1 MQTDWGKTG
10 KDKEKMGFGLG
21 NWLVVLLPMACIL
34 GVAFYSRRYVRDMA
48 DYLSAGRVARR
59 YVICVGGMEEALGV
73 MMLIQNMEKN
83 YLTGFSINFWNMTPL
98 VVSMFIG
105 LTGFCVYRFRET
117 RSMTLGQFLEM
128 RYTRALR
135 VFASILHV
143 LADILTEIILPAVA
157 ARFFIYF
164 FDLPLYYSVFGITV
178 STYASLMVLTLS
190 IALFIIFAGGS
201 VALLVADCV
210 QGLMC
215 YPMFLLITL
224 YAIIN
229 FSWSNEIVPVMFDR
243 VPGES
248 FMNPFDV
255 KNMRD
260 FNLFMIF
267 VICFTRV
274 MNRAIWIGSGSAT
287 SAKDAHEQKMA
298 GVLGTWR
305 GGFSQL
311 MMVVLGFML
320 IVVMNHQDFS
330 GVAHKVRLKLS
341 QKVASEVMPELE
353 SQYARNAAMIG
364 EQKHVIGKDEPLSQ
378 KKNLDTVYFDVAEST
393 MLANHTADA
402 NLKYQKFRTLYYQQI
417 FPVAMRNLMPH
428 WMLGAFMLL
437 VVMIMVSTDA
447 SRIFLISTA
456 MAQDLV
462 LPFLKNPMQ
471 ARHQMMLIKWLSVLT
486 AAIFF
491 VASLLMAQM
500 DYLQLFVVI
509 VGAVWTGGAGAVM
522 VFGLYSR
529 FGTTAGAFAS
539 LISGALISVSGML
552 TSRNWADVVYPWLD
566 RRGWVPATARI
577 FDLLSKPFQPYIDWQ
592 MDAKKFPI
600 NAYEILFI
608 AVVASCVFYIVFSL
622 ATRRKPF
629 DLDKMLHRGEYADDK
644 TKVITS
650 SWSLRNIF
658 GKLIGISPEY
668 TKSDKAIAYSVFF
681 YTFIYRFF
689 LTFIVVLIFNAVTRW
704 ENPTWSMYYLITMVV
719 VPFVVGAISS
729 VWFFVGGVIDLRHL
743 FRDLEARK
751 RDFSDD
757 GRVEKED

>member
-1 MQTDWGKTG
+1 MD
-10 KDKEKMGFGLG
+10 FGWG

-73 MMLIQNMEKN
+73 MLLIQNMEKN

-98 VVSMFIG
+98 VVSMFLG

-128 RYTRALR
+128 RYNRALR

-164 FDLPLYYSVFGITV
+164 FDLPLYYSVFGVTV
-178 STYASLMVLTLS
+178 STYASLMVLTLT

-201 VALLVADCV
+201 VALLVADCI

-215 YPMFLLITL
+215 YPMFLVITI
-224 YAIIN
+224 YAIVS
-229 FSWSNEIVPVMFDR
+229 FSWSKEIVPVMFDR

-255 KNMRD
+255 RNMRD

-267 VICFTRV
+267 VLCFTRI

-305 GGFSQL
+305 GGFSVL

-320 IVVMNHQDFS
+320 IVMMNHQDFS
-330 GVAHKVRLKLS
+330 GVAHKVRVKLS
-341 QKVASEVMPELE
+341 TKVASEVMPGLE
-353 SQYARNAAMIG
+353 DKYARNIAAIG
-364 EQKHVIGKDEPLSQ
+364 EQKHVIGVDAPLSQ
-378 KKNLDTVYFDVAEST
+378 KKNLDTPYFDVAEST
-393 MLANHTADA
+393 MRANGADEV
-402 NLKYQKFRTLYYQQI
+402 NLKFQKFRTLYYQQL
-417 FPVAMRNLMPH
+417 FPVAMRNLMPR
-428 WMLGAFMLL
+428 WMLGAFLLL

-462 LPFLKNPMQ
+462 LPFLKDPMRPQ
-471 ARHQMMLIKWLSVLT
+471 HQMLLIKLLSVLV

-491 VASLLMAQM
+491 IASLLMAQM

-552 TSRNWADVVYPWLD
+552 TSRNWADVVYPYLE
-566 RRGWVPATARI
+566 RKGLVPAVARL
-577 FDLLSKPFQPYIDWQ
+577 FDLLSKPFQPYVVWQ

-608 AVVASCVFYIVFSL
+608 AVTASCILYIVVSKL
-622 ATRRKPF
+622 TCRKPF
-629 DLDKMLHRGEYADDK
+629 NLDKMLHRGEYADDK
-644 TKVITS
+644 SKVITS
-650 SWSLRNIF
+650 TWTLKNIF
-658 GKLIGISPEY
+658 SKLIGISPEY

-681 YTFIYRFF
+681 YTFVYRFF
-689 LTFIVVLIFNAVTRW
+689 LTFILVLVINMFTRW
-704 ENPTWSMYYLITMVV
+704 ENPEWSMYYLITLVV
-719 VPFVVGAISS
+719 VPFVVGLISS
-729 VWFFVGGVIDLRHL
+729 VWFFIGGAIDLRHL